1 MMSRGSSGRISNGAV
16 LALSLAALVVVG
28 VVSFVLEGGMSAVRT
43 ASSTPPS
50 TAAAGAPAAAPAP
63 PPTPPPT
70 YVTNNAGFHD
80 DRDYQLQKPADVER
94 VVFVGDSMTFGFG
107 LSLAETVVRQTEKLL
122 EKTPPATGKTWQVM
136 NMGQLAL
143 NLTAELDL
151 IRDQVV
157 EYSPDVLVLMY
168 HLNDALSVQASDLG
182 DPQATTQLITGY
194 VLGTLDDA
202 QRAKV
207 KGFLESSKADVA
219 ALEPGQYDLRGLPLF
234 AEYRVSHFTPVYW
247 NVVLASFD
255 ELAAMAKARKFTVV
269 AGIVPAIDFGW
280 DTYAFKDAH
289 EKVAKAMTERGF
301 QVVDLL
307 PVLSKRANAEV
318 MLGGVDGHPS
328 ALANQLMA
336 EAMAAAVQKAA
347 AK

>member
-1 MMSRGSSGRISNGAV
+1 MRDGGSSGRISNAAV

-28 VVSFVLEGGMSAVRT
+28 VVSFVLEGGMQSIQT
-43 ASSTPPS
+43 ATPP
-50 TAAAGAPAAAPAP
+50 TTVPAAPTPAAAP

-70 YVTNNAGFHD
+70 YITNNAGFHD
-80 DRDYQLQKPADVER
+80 DRDYALAKPADATR

-107 LSLAETVVRQTEKLL
+107 VSIEETLVRQTEKKL
-122 EKTPPATGKTWQVM
+122 EATPPAPGKTWQIL

-143 NLTAELDL
+143 NTTAELDL

-157 EYSPDVLVLMY
+157 SYSPDVLVLMY
-168 HLNDALSVQASDLG
+168 HLNDALSAQASDLG
-182 DPQATTQLITGY
+182 DPQTTAQMLSGY
-194 VLGTLDDA
+194 VLTTLDAD
-202 QRAKV
+202 QRRKV
-207 KGFLESSKADVA
+207 KEYLESSKADMA
-219 ALEPGQYDLRGLPLF
+219 ALEPGKYDLKGLALF

-247 NVVLASFD
+247 DVVLKSFD
-255 ELAAMAKARKFTVV
+255 ELAALAKEKKFVVV
-269 AGIVPAIDFGW
+269 AGIIPALDFPW
-280 DTYAFKDAH
+280 AEYAFKDVH
-289 EKVAKAMTERGF
+289 EKVAEAMRERGF

-328 ALANQLMA
+328 PLADQIIGETMA
-336 EAMAAAVQKAA
+336 EAVRKAV